1 MSIDIA
7 EPATARSTR
16 PWDFPPGARFVI
28 AFEFCERVGFY
39 SMVALLA
46 LYLSADRASGGFG
59 WSSAAALTFSG
70 LYNGLMYALPVV
82 GGWVADRFLGYRR
95 ALTVGGTLLFAGYVL
110 LTIAVSW
117 AHSGSGTAPLGL
129 TPSPALPADA
139 GHAYAG
145 IFVSFWA
152 AIVALIAGNALI
164 KSTLVVALGDSFSG
178 DDGRREGAYAY
189 YYAGINLGGLVA
201 GLIVGWVAAA
211 YGWAPAFG
219 FSAIAMGV
227 AISTYV
233 AWGRKHLTRRS
244 SAMSRDASVDPNP
257 RMSRRD
263 VGVRLFVLGVF
274 ALLLLIYS
282 IGSFQLWGAMS
293 FFLER
298 EVDRHVGSF
307 EIPTQWF
314 TSINA
319 ASLIVSAPAFAA
331 LWAWLARR
339 NREPDIAVKYV
350 WALALGALGILVFAY
365 AAWPHSG
372 TARPGWTLPAIGVWV
387 QATGEVAAWTVT
399 YGLVY
404 RLAPRR
410 IVAAVMGAYYATTLG
425 LGAYL
430 AGVLGTL
437 AERWGEGLYFL
448 VVGSATLAVAVMAVL
463 IRPALRSLAES
474 AGVELDSH
482 TG

>member
-1 MSIDIA
+1 MTIDIA
-7 EPATARSTR
+7 EPAAARSIR
-16 PWDFPPGARFVI
+16 PWDFPAGARFVI
-28 AFEFCERVGFY
+28 VFEFCERVGFY

-59 WSSAAALTFSG
+59 WSTSAALTFSG

-82 GGWVADRFLGYRR
+82 GGWIADRFLGYRR
-95 ALTVGGTLLFAGYVL
+95 ALTVGGTLLFGGYVL
-110 LTIAVSW
+110 ITFAVSW
-117 AHSGSGTAPLGL
+117 AHLSAGAAPLGWG
-129 TPSPALPADA
+129 APADQPP
-139 GHAYAG
+139 GVSHAYLS

-152 AIVALIAGNALI
+152 AIVALVIGNALI
-164 KSTLVVALGDSFSG
+164 KSTLVVALGDSFAG

-219 FSAIAMGV
+219 ISAIAMGIAV
-227 AISTYV
+227 TTYV
-233 AWGRKHLTRRS
+233 AWGRRHLTQRTSASARNAALGDS
-244 SAMSRDASVDPNP
+244 S
-257 RMSRRD
+257 RMRRRD
-263 VGVRLFVLGVF
+263 IGVRLFVLGVF

-282 IGSFQLWGAMS
+282 IGSFQLWGTMS
-293 FFLER
+293 FFLDR
-298 EVDRHVGSF
+298 EVNRHVGSF

-319 ASLIVSAPAFAA
+319 AALIVSAPAFAA

-339 NREPDIAVKYV
+339 NREPDIAIKYV
-350 WALALGALGILVFAY
+350 WALALGAAGILIFAY
-365 AAWPHSG
+365 AAWPTPG
-372 TARPGWTLPAIGVWV
+372 AARPGWFLPAIGVWV

-430 AGVLGTL
+430 GGVLGTL
-437 AERWGEGLYFL
+437 AEHWGQGLYFL
-448 VVGSATLAVAVMAVL
+448 VVGGATAGIAVIAVL
-463 IRPALRSLAES
+463 IRPALRSLAAS